1 MPWDAALY
9 DKKHG
14 FVAEYGK
21 KRLCGGVY
29 V

>member
-14 FVAEYGK
+14 FAAEYGK
-21 KRLCGGVY
+21 KCLRVVAY